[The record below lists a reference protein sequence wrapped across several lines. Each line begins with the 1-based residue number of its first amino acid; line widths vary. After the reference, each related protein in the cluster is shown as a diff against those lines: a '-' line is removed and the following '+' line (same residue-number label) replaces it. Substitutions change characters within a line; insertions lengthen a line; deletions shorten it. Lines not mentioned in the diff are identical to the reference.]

1 MVAVP
6 SSCPTTSAFANS
18 PSSWSPDGRLLSF
31 GQVDPATG
39 NDIWVLSASG
49 EKAPT
54 PFANS
59 AFGEWDGFF
68 SPDGRALVYTSIE
81 SGRLEVY
88 VRPYPGPGGR
98 RQVSTDGG
106 NSPVWARTGKE
117 LFDPERR
124 SADDGVHPDRTAD
137 RRRRAEPALRGRV
150 RFRRDRA
157 ELRRDA

>member
-1 MVAVP
+1 M
-6 SSCPTTSAFANS
+6 
-18 PSSWSPDGRLLSF
+18 
-31 GQVDPATG
+31 
-39 NDIWVLSASG
+39 LSASG

-117 LFDPERR
+117 LFYLNGDRLMTASIRTAPQIAVGAPSLLFEGEYDFAGIVPNYDVTPDGTAFVMLRGERR
-124 SADDGVHPDRTAD
+124 
-137 RRRRAEPALRGRV
+137 EPWQQINVVLNW
-150 RFRRDRA
+150 FE
-157 ELRRDA
+157 ELRETTDRDGPES